1 MTEHDLILVAKYQ
14 MAILW
19 NLSAG
24 TVFADSGLVIHGEPI
39 GSDPVEAL
47 RRAISKCAEKHDQR
61 MSEAGE

>member
-19 NLSAG
+19 NLRAG

-39 GSDPVEAL
+39 GTDPVDAL
-47 RRAISKCAEKHDQR
+47 CRAISKCAEKHDAK
-61 MSEAGE
+61 MNEVAE